1 MADENQ
7 TKISDAE
14 NRAMKA
20 LDDFMTAFN
29 AGDID
34 AWRETLNYPHLRI
47 SGNGSV
53 KIANIPEEYVPGMD
67 FELWAQSIGW
77 DHSEWD
83 YRKIIHSTPGKVH
96 LDVQFTRYNSDNE
109 AIETHKAIYIVTD
122 QNGRWGII
130 FRSSY
135 AP

>member
-1 MADENQ
+1 MTDESKAAIAN
-7 TKISDAE
+7 AE
-14 NRAMKA
+14 EGAMKA

-29 AGDID
+29 ARDID
-34 AWRETLNYPHLRI
+34 AWRKTLNYPHLRI

-53 KIANIPEEYVPGMD
+53 SVANTPEEYAAGMD
-67 FELWAQSIGW
+67 FERFAKSIGW

-83 YRKIIHSTPGKVH
+83 YRKIIHSTPAKVH
-96 LDVQFTRYNSDNE
+96 WDVQFTRYNSDNE
-109 AIETHKAIYIVTD
+109 RIATYKAIYIVTEQD
-122 QNGRWGII
+122 GRWGIL

>member
-1 MADENQ
+1 MGHEDTTALA
-7 TKISDAE
+7 DAE
-14 NRAMKA
+14 DRAMKA

-29 AGDID
+29 ARDID

-47 SGNGSV
+47 SGAGSV
-53 KIANIPEEYVPGMD
+53 TIANVPEEYAAGMD
-67 FELWAQSIGW
+67 FERWAKSIGW
-77 DHSEWD
+77 DHSGWD

-96 LDVQFTRYNSDNE
+96 LDVQFTRYNSENE
-109 AIETHKAIYIVTD
+109 AIATYKAIYIVTD

>member
-1 MADENQ
+1 MADENK
-7 TKISDAE
+7 TEVAAAE
-14 NRAMKA
+14 DRAMKA

-29 AGDID
+29 ARDID

-47 SGNGSV
+47 SGDGSV
-53 KIANIPEEYVPGMD
+53 TIANVPEEYAAGMD
-67 FELWAQSIGW
+67 FERFAKSIDW

-109 AIETHKAIYIVTD
+109 ATATYKAIYIVTD
-122 QNGRWGII
+122 QDGRWGII